1 MRNLAI
7 VGSGG
12 LAREFL
18 DVVESIN
25 AHNRGLGLSPEF
37 EFVGFI
43 SSELDALAQARGP
56 LLGSDDLLASSD
68 LDFEYV
74 IGIGDGIVR
83 ERLDMIATAAGRI
96 AATLIHPMASVGRYR
111 VDLGPGTV
119 ICANSSLTTNLVL
132 GRHVHVNLN
141 STIGH
146 DSVIA
151 DYVSINP
158 GVNVSGNVNV
168 GKGTMLGTGCQVIQ
182 GKSIGSQSIIG
193 AGAVVVRDIPDDVV
207 AIGSPARAVSR

>member
-1 MRNLAI
+1 VI

-18 DVVESIN
+18 DVVQAIN
-25 AHNRGLGLSPEF
+25 DENTRLGRGAEFSFLG
-37 EFVGFI
+37 FV
-43 SSELDALAQARGP
+43 SSEADELSEARGP
-56 LLGSDDLLASSD
+56 WLGTDEFLTSSL

-74 IGIGDGIVR
+74 IGIGDGPIR
-83 ERLDMIATAAGRI
+83 ERIDKLASDAGRS
-96 AATLIHPMASVGRYR
+96 AAVLIHPMASVGSHS
-111 VDLGPGTV
+111 VNLGAGSV

-146 DSVIA
+146 DCVIE

-158 GVNVSGNVNV
+158 GVNVSGNVV
-168 GKGTMLGTGCQVIQ
+168 IGRASMLGTGAQVIQ
-182 GKSIGSQSIIG
+182 GKSIGSETIIG
-193 AGAVVVRDIPDDVV
+193 AGAVVVRDIPSNVV
-207 AIGSPARAVSR
+207 AIGSPARAVPR